1 MADHSISF
9 LTNLRL
15 EMGWLIDKGTWVLP
29 VYQLHSEGLT
39 CNHHSHFW
47 RSLPQSRGVAKW
59 HGWVRWLFLKSARSY
74 IRDSEKLI
82 SHILENYRS
91 GESFEE
97 HFVLKLILVST
108 VFKFPIQFSYLHLTE
123 VFLSIYK
130 EISNFNV
137 TYALALRYIVGF
149 YIHTFI
155 LIIFFPALNIV
166 PTNFS
171 SVYYITTCFGILL
184 FS

>member
-1 MADHSISF
+1 MI
-9 LTNLRL
+9 
-15 EMGWLIDKGTWVLP
+15 I
-29 VYQLHSEGLT
+29 
-39 CNHHSHFW
+39 
-47 RSLPQSRGVAKW
+47 
-59 HGWVRWLFLKSARSY
+59 
-74 IRDSEKLI
+74 SEKCQIIHQRFREAHII

-91 GESFEE
+91 DESFEE

-130 EISNFNV
+130 EISYFNV

-149 YIHTFI
+149 YIHSFI
-155 LIIFFPALNIV
+155 LLIFFQALNIV
-166 PTNFS
+166 TTNFS
-171 SVYYITTCFGILL
+171 SVYYITCFGILL